1 MQPAFYGMH
10 SMLIRSGGMRESDR
24 TAAVYDGSHRLV
36 AARQFRCHRDMHPH
50 ISRVPHKRAQLIRV
64 GIFKQLRRMRAALF
78 GREISPLIV
87 YTVKAESMYIIGRF
101 EPLLERSRCKRRYHG
116 SRSRLRICTAQTGK
130 LLSARAAE
138 IAAASA
144 VSMNVDHRGNYPRT
158 ADILRRSRTLLGE
171 RAELGYHTVF
181 HGYTARDVAL
191 AVGIV
196 YTRSAEH
203 IAIIFGHIAIASECM
218 HGCMPRR

>member
-1 MQPAFYGMH
+1 MCVD
-10 SMLIRSGGMRESDR
+10 I
-24 TAAVYDGSHRLV
+24 
-36 AARQFRCHRDMHPH
+36 
-50 ISRVPHKRAQLIRV
+50 
-64 GIFKQLRRMRAALF
+64 
-78 GREISPLIV
+78 
-87 YTVKAESMYIIGRF
+87 
-101 EPLLERSRCKRRYHG
+101 
-116 SRSRLRICTAQTGK
+116 
-130 LLSARAAE
+130 
-138 IAAASA
+138 
-144 VSMNVDHRGNYPRT
+144 DHRGNYPRS